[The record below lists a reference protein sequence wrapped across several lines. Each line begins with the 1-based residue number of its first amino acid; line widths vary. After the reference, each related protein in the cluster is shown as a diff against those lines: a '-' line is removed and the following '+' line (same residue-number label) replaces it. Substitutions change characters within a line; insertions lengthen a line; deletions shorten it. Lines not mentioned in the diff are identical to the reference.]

1 MSRFPSSTPRCTAR
15 TRGRGCRRQTRFAR
29 SSRRSSPPRR
39 PAHRSSSPFAPIGT
53 RLAGRTSV
61 WSAWSGR
68 VSGPPVPPAATFCSW
83 SRTATSIRACSTPAR
98 SARRTSCATAWKK
111 HGDTRSTTRASTAT
125 TPGSTRTGPSSTCG
139 RTWSRTSGATISGRA
154 TDDHAVSTIATRAL
168 DALTTGSRLI
178 AARLRGRAVP
188 FHVTLYVT
196 TRCNLRCVYCSSPD
210 QHEKELTAA
219 DWRGVLDQ
227 LRTLGTRRVLFFG
240 GEPLVRA
247 DLGEIV
253 AHARRLGLRCA
264 LTSNGTLVPQRPDVI
279 RQLQTL
285 TISLD
290 GDAVAHDANRG
301 RGSHADALR
310 ALAAAR
316 KWGVPV
322 KVNAVLNANNGVAF
336 EWLSEWSKKER
347 IPLTLNLMRSERNGL
362 WKDAARHRL
371 EDDRL
376 RELIWGRT
384 RSRASGPTSP
394 ATG

>member
-1 MSRFPSSTPRCTAR
+1 M
-15 TRGRGCRRQTRFAR
+15 
-29 SSRRSSPPRR
+29 
-39 PAHRSSSPFAPIGT
+39 
-53 RLAGRTSV
+53 
-61 WSAWSGR
+61 
-68 VSGPPVPPAATFCSW
+68 
-83 SRTATSIRACSTPAR
+83 
-98 SARRTSCATAWKK
+98 
-111 HGDTRSTTRASTAT
+111 
-125 TPGSTRTGPSSTCG
+125 
-139 RTWSRTSGATISGRA
+139 
-154 TDDHAVSTIATRAL
+154 STIATRAL

-376 RELIWGRT
+376 RELIWKIVDAKTSNPWLVFSRRTYEVARQWTDFTRDRLTEAETGSRFRGPRCSAGRFHCVIYADGSLFPCPLT
-384 RSRASGPTSP
+384 LRQVAALNVKTAGVAKALEQARHHGCATCFSPCMLETNGLFALDPRVILPLARAHLSRSAVG
-394 ATG
+394 